1 MSSLYMKYIAL
12 DAIKKALNKV
22 DAKASSVSIEFGDS
36 VQSVE
41 RFMGT
46 DTTYR
51 LPGLDVVLENWYISS
66 ESSYASEDRVEALR
80 AERERII
87 PELLE
92 VLPGSFTDRD
102 GNTISLY
109 AVVHGITVSI
119 KIGEALCERV
129 IVGTKKVKRRD
140 PELSA
145 RLLATLDEVEVEE
158 PIIEW
163 RCSDDILGSMAHKA
177 AN

>member
-12 DAIKKALNKV
+12 DAINKALNKV
-22 DAKASSVSIEFGDS
+22 GAKASSVSIGLGDS
-36 VQSVE
+36 IQSAE
-41 RFMGT
+41 RFMGA

-51 LPGLDVVLENWYISS
+51 FPDLDVVLENWYISS
-66 ESSYASEDRVEALR
+66 ESSYTNQDRVEALR

-92 VLPGSFTDRD
+92 ALPGSFTDRND
-102 GNTISLY
+102 NTISLY

-129 IVGTKKVKRRD
+129 VVGTRKVKRPD

-158 PIIEW
+158 PIVEW